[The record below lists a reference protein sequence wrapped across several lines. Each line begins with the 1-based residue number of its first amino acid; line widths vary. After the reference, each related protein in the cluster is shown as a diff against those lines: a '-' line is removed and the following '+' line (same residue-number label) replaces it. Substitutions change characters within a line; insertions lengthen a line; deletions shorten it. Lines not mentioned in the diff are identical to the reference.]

1 LVKEIDCRKLTC
13 PLPVVNTK
21 KALEQAQGENLLVV
35 VDNIVSRDNVRRFVQ
50 SQGHEVKIEERGG
63 GLFYMHIT
71 PNPEAGKKP
80 AGAANVATT
89 GGVVVFITTDQLG
102 VGEERLGQILMKAF
116 LNTLHD
122 SEPKPEKILFIN
134 NGVKLTTEGSEVLDS
149 LAALTAD
156 GVQIMS
162 CGTCLNYYGILDKLR
177 LGIVGNMYDIVNSL
191 LEAGKVIKI

>member
-1 LVKEIDCRKLTC
+1 MVTEIDCRKQTC

-21 KALEQAQGENLLVV
+21 KALEQSADSNLLVV

-50 SQGHEVKIEERGG
+50 SRGHEVKIEDRGG
-63 GLFYMHIT
+63 NLYYMHIT
-71 PNPEAGKKP
+71 RNPEAGKKP
-80 AGAANVATT
+80 AGAANVPTT

-102 VGEERLGQILMKAF
+102 MGDERLGGILMKAF

-122 SEPKPEKILFIN
+122 SEPKPEKIMFIN

-162 CGTCLNYYGILDKLR
+162 CGTCLNYYGILDKLKF
-177 LGIVGNMYDIVNSL
+177 GIAGNMYDIVNVL

>member
-1 LVKEIDCRKLTC
+1 MVTEIDCRKQTC
-13 PLPVVNTK
+13 PQPVVNTK
-21 KALEQAQGENLLVV
+21 KALEQSTDNNLVVV
-35 VDNIVSRDNVRRFVQ
+35 VDNVVSRDNVRRFVQ
-50 SQGHEVKIEERGG
+50 SQGHKVDIEDRGG
-63 GLFYMHIT
+63 GLYYMHIT
-71 PNPEAGKKP
+71 RNPEAGKKP
-80 AGAANVATT
+80 AGTANVPTT

-102 VGEERLGQILMKAF
+102 VGNEQLGGILMKAF

-134 NGVKLTTEGSEVLDS
+134 NGVRLTTEGSDVLDS

-162 CGTCLNYYGILDKLR
+162 CGTCLNYYGILDKLKF
-177 LGIVGNMYDIVNSL
+177 GIAGNMYDIVNSL

>member
-1 LVKEIDCRKLTC
+1 MVKEIDCRKLTC

>member
-1 LVKEIDCRKLTC
+1 MVNEIDCRKQTC

-21 KALEQAQGENLLVV
+21 KALEKLTEDNLVV
-35 VDNIVSRDNVRRFVQ
+35 VVDSIVSRDNVRRYVQ
-50 SQGHEVKIEERGG
+50 SQGHKVDIEDRGS

-71 PNPEAGKKP
+71 RNPDAGKKP
-80 AGAANVATT
+80 VGAVNVPTT

-102 VGEERLGQILMKAF
+102 VGEERLGGILMKAF

-122 SEPKPEKILFIN
+122 SEPKPEKIMFIN
-134 NGVKLTTEGSEVLDS
+134 NGVKLTTEGSDMLDS

-156 GVQIMS
+156 GVQIIS
-162 CGTCLNYYGILDKLR
+162 CGTCLNYYGILDKLKF
-177 LGIVGNMYDIVNSL
+177 GIAGNMYDIVNVL

>member
-1 LVKEIDCRKLTC
+1 MVKEVDCRKLTC

-21 KALEQAQGENLLVV
+21 KALEQAHGENLLVV

-50 SQGHEVKIEERGG
+50 SQGHEVKIEDRGG

-80 AGAANVATT
+80 AGAANIPTS

-102 VGEERLGQILMKAF
+102 VGDERLGQILMKAF

-122 SEPKPEKILFIN
+122 SEPKPEKIMFIN

-162 CGTCLNYYGILDKLR
+162 CGTCLNYYGILDKLKF
-177 LGIVGNMYDIVNSL
+177 GIVGNMYDIVNSL

>member
-1 LVKEIDCRKLTC
+1 MVTEIDCRKQTC

-21 KALEQAQGENLLVV
+21 KALEQSADSNLLVV

-50 SQGHEVKIEERGG
+50 SQGHEVKIEDRGDN
-63 GLFYMHIT
+63 LHYMYIT
-71 PNPEAGKKP
+71 RNPEAGKKP
-80 AGAANVATT
+80 AGAANVPTT

-102 VGEERLGQILMKAF
+102 VGDERLGGILVKAF

-134 NGVKLTTEGSEVLDS
+134 NGVKLTTEGSEVLDN

-156 GVQIMS
+156 GVQIIS
-162 CGTCLNYYGILDKLR
+162 CGTCLNYYGILEKLKF
-177 LGIVGNMYDIVNSL
+177 GIAGNMYDIVNVL

>member
-1 LVKEIDCRKLTC
+1 MVTEIDCRKLSC
-13 PLPVVNTK
+13 PVPVINTK
-21 KALEQAQGENLLVV
+21 KALEEGHDSITVI
-35 VDNIVSRDNVRRFVQ
+35 VDSVVSRDNVRRFAQ
-50 SQGHEVKIEERGG
+50 SQGHEVKIEDRGG

-80 AGAANVATT
+80 AGVANVPTT

-102 VGEERLGQILMKAF
+102 VGDERLGGILMKAF

-122 SEPKPEKILFIN
+122 SEPKPEKIMFIN

-156 GVQIMS
+156 GVQIVS
-162 CGTCLNYYGILDKLR
+162 CGTCLNYYGILDKLEF
-177 LGIVGNMYDIVNSL
+177 GIAGNMYDIVNSL

>member
-1 LVKEIDCRKLTC
+1 MVTEIDCRKQTC

-21 KALEQAQGENLLVV
+21 KALEQSADNNLLVV

-50 SQGHEVKIEERGG
+50 SQGHDVKIEDRGG
-63 GLFYMHIT
+63 NLYYMHVT
-71 PNPEAGKKP
+71 RNPKAGKKA
-80 AGAANVATT
+80 AGAANVPTT

-102 VGEERLGQILMKAF
+102 VGDERLGGILMKAF

-122 SEPKPEKILFIN
+122 SEPKPEKIMFIN

-162 CGTCLNYYGILDKLR
+162 CGTCLNYYGILDKLKF
-177 LGIVGNMYDIVNSL
+177 GIAGNMYDIVNSL

>member
-1 LVKEIDCRKLTC
+1 MVKEIDCRKLTC

-21 KALEQAQGENLLVV
+21 KALEQAPGENLLVV
-35 VDNIVSRDNVRRFVQ
+35 VDSIVSRDNVRRFVQ
-50 SQGHEVKIEERGG
+50 SQGHEVRIEDRGG

-80 AGAANVATT
+80 AGAANVPTS

-134 NGVKLTTEGSEVLDS
+134 NGVKLTTEGSDVLDS

-162 CGTCLNYYGILDKLR
+162 CGTCLNYYGILDKLKF
-177 LGIVGNMYDIVNSL
+177 GIAGNMYDIVNVL